1 MILILGNI
9 LTHVI
14 LILGNIYWLLGKHT
28 ENTLCG
34 QGNVILELICARFN
48 NKVQGEEPKIIGVSI
63 NSSVYWFLKKKFPLP
78 PQLFGNSRQFLR
90 KWRQK
95 ECFLGTFEHQRRNR
109 YIPIYPDISYP
120 IFSHPHL
127 ISYWAD
133 AALILPNNQYYPDIS
148 ISVRF
153 LNR

>member
-34 QGNVILELICARFN
+34 QGNVISELICARFN

-63 NSSVYWFLKKKFPLP
+63 NSSVY
-78 PQLFGNSRQFLR
+78 
-90 KWRQK
+90 
-95 ECFLGTFEHQRRNR
+95 
-109 YIPIYPDISYP
+109 
-120 IFSHPHL
+120 
-127 ISYWAD
+127 
-133 AALILPNNQYYPDIS
+133 
-148 ISVRF
+148 
-153 LNR
+153 